1 MACGA
6 LLLSSIIA
14 GVIGGIVIGAL
25 SGSSL
30 RVSGPAAGLAV
41 IVLNSISSLGVFDRL
56 LLYLVIAGVM
66 QVILGLFKAGGSM
79 YKFPIQKAI
88 ILLIEILL

>member
-1 MACGA
+1 MACGP

-14 GVIGGIVIGAL
+14 GVIGGIVAGAL

-41 IVLNSISSLGVFDRL
+41 IVLNSISLLGAFDIFL
-56 LLYLVIAGVM
+56 LSVVIAGVM
-66 QVILGLFKAGGSM
+66 QVMLGLLKAGGSK
-79 YKFPIQKAI
+79 YKFPILRAK
-88 ILLIEILL
+88 ILLIEIIL